1 MQSLD
6 INRAKPEDL
15 PRIMQI
21 YEYARNFMKE
31 TGNESQWKNNYPPK
45 DMIMDDI
52 RNGNL
57 YVIKKENEIHAVFAF
72 MIGSEPTYQKI
83 SQGSWQSDTE
93 YGTLHRIAGDGKIHG
108 IFDVI
113 ITFCLNKTN
122 HLRIDTHNNNKIM
135 QHLILKNRF
144 QECGI
149 IHVAD
154 GSPRIAYEKI

>member
-57 YVIKKENEIHAVFAF
+57 YVIKKENEK
-72 MIGSEPTYQKI
+72 IG
-83 SQGSWQSDTE
+83 
-93 YGTLHRIAGDGKIHG
+93 RA
-108 IFDVI
+108 
-113 ITFCLNKTN
+113 
-122 HLRIDTHNNNKIM
+122 
-135 QHLILKNRF
+135 
-144 QECGI
+144 
-149 IHVAD
+149 HV
-154 GSPRIAYEKI
+154 

>member
-31 TGNESQWKNNYPPK
+31 TGNESQWKHNYPPK

-57 YVIKKENEIHAVFAF
+57 YVIKKENAIHAVFAF

-83 SQGSWQSDTE
+83 SQGRWLSDTE

-108 IFDVI
+108 IFDEVI
-113 ITFCLNKTN
+113 IFCLSRTN

-135 QHLILKNRF
+135 QHLIIKNGF